1 MSATSQSAGINV
13 RRAAQWIYAGLLIV
27 IGISLAWLGTELLLV
42 GGSPYYVTAGVA
54 VFAAGVFL
62 LKGDRRGAWIYTLM
76 LAGTYVWAIWEV
88 GLDGWALL
96 PRLLGPSVLGL
107 WLLTPWAY
115 DRPAGTNSSRL
126 AGACLLAAAAFIAL
140 VYVSTPSGE
149 AAAAADV
156 PLSAQATPQDGE
168 WHFYGNDIGG
178 TRFSP
183 LAQITPANAM
193 DLKPAWS
200 FRTGASPYAGT
211 AYEVTPLKIGN
222 SLYLCTPQN
231 DVIALDATTG
241 VQQWRF
247 MAKSDPKGTTFN
259 ACRGVTYFV
268 DPAGD
273 AAAPCK
279 ERIVTATID
288 ARLIALDA
296 KKGTLCPGFGV
307 GGVTSLLEGYGKVE
321 KGYFFTTSPPQLIR
335 GKLVLGGWIHD
346 NERLGTPSG
355 VVRAFDAVTGKFS
368 WAFDV
373 GRLDR
378 QGLPGPGET
387 FTLGTPNSWA
397 PMSADEALGLV
408 YFPTGGASP
417 DWYGVLRR
425 PFDEKFGS
433 SVVAVEAETGKL
445 RWSFQTTHHDLW
457 DYDTPSQPTLYD
469 MPVGNVRIPALIQP
483 TKRGE
488 IFVLDRRTGKPI
500 VAVEERAVPKSF
512 IAGERASP
520 TQPFSVGIPNFGGG
534 TLTEAMM
541 WGVTP
546 IDQAMCRIK
555 FRKARYEGT
564 MTPPG
569 TDRPIIAYPGMAGGS
584 DWGSITIDRD
594 RDIMIVNTLRL
605 AFYNIL
611 LSRAEADKRGVHPI
625 TAEKSTWVDNIRAQA
640 GTPYAIKTDA
650 FMSPLDV
657 PCQQPPFGTISAV
670 DMKTRKL
677 LWQKPLGTARY
688 SGPLG
693 IPSMLPFTIGT
704 PNLGGSIATRGGVTF
719 IGATQDQYVRA
730 IETRTG
736 RELWK
741 ANLPA
746 GGNATPMTYEAGGRQ
761 YVLIAAGGHA
771 GVGTKL
777 GDHILAYALPVGS
790 GK

>member
-1 MSATSQSAGINV
+1 MPNSNEVARG
-13 RRAAQWIYAGLLIV
+13 RARQVAQWIYAALLIV
-27 IGISLAWLGTELLLV
+27 IGGTLAWLGGDLLMV
-42 GGSPYYVTAGVA
+42 GGSAYYLIAGLA
-54 VFAAGVFL
+54 VIIAGGFL
-62 LKGDRRGAWIYTLM
+62 WKGDPRGAWIYGVM
-76 LAGTYVWAIWEV
+76 LAGTYIWAIWEV

-107 WLLTPWAY
+107 WLLTPWGY
-115 DRPAGTNSSRL
+115 NRPAGARSTTLS
-126 AGACLLAAAAFIAL
+126 GLLLIGAAAFISL
-140 VYVSTPSGE
+140 VYFSTPSGE
-149 AAAAADV
+149 AEAAAEA
-156 PLSAQATPQDGE
+156 AIATTATQADGE
-168 WHFYGNDIGG
+168 WRHYGNDVGG

-183 LAQITPANAM
+183 LAQITPANA
-193 DLKPAWS
+193 DQLEPAWS
-200 FRTGASPYAGT
+200 FRTGASPYPAT
-211 AYEVTPLKIGN
+211 AYEPTPLKIGN

-241 VQQWRF
+241 AQQWRF
-247 MAKSDPKGTTFN
+247 HAKSDPKGTTFN

-268 DPAGD
+268 D
-273 AAAPCK
+273 AAAAADAPCK
-279 ERIVTATID
+279 ERIFTATID

-296 KKGTLCPGFGV
+296 NKGTLCPGFGK
-307 GGVTSLLEGYGKVE
+307 GGITSLLEGYGKVE
-321 KGYFFTTSPPQLIR
+321 KGYFFTTSPPQLVR

-346 NERLGTPSG
+346 NERIDAPSG
-355 VVRAFDAVTGKFS
+355 VVRAFDAVTGQFA

-397 PMSADEALGLV
+397 PMSADEQLGLV
-408 YFPTGGASP
+408 YFPTGNPAP
-417 DWYGVLRR
+417 DWYGGQRR

-445 RWSFQTTHHDLW
+445 RWSFQTTRHDLW

-469 MPVGNVRIPALIQP
+469 MPVGNSRVPALIQP

-488 IFVLDRRTGKPI
+488 TFILDRRTGKPI
-500 VAVEERAVPKSF
+500 VEVVDRAVPKSF
-512 IAGERASP
+512 VPGERASP
-520 TQPFSVGIPNFGGG
+520 TQPFSVGMPSFGGG

-569 TDRPIIAYPGMAGGS
+569 TDRPVIVYPGMAGGS
-584 DWGSITIDRD
+584 DWGSITIDRE
-594 RDIMIVNTLRL
+594 RDIMIINTLRL

-611 LSRAEADKRGVHPI
+611 LPRAEADKRGVKPI
-625 TAEKSTWVDNIRAQA
+625 TADKSEWTDNIRAQA
-640 GTPYAIKTDA
+640 GTPYAIKTDP
-650 FMSPLDV
+650 FMSPLEV
-657 PCQQPPFGTISAV
+657 PCQQPPYGTISAV

-677 LWQKPLGTARY
+677 LWHKPLGTARK

-719 IGATQDQYVRA
+719 IAAGQDQYFRA

-741 ANLPA
+741 ANIPA
-746 GGNATPMTYEAGGRQ
+746 GGNATPMTYQAGGRQ

-771 GVGTKL
+771 GAGTKL
-777 GDHILAYALPVGS
+777 GDYILAYALPS
-790 GK
+790 GAGK